1 MTSTPDR
8 HSRQSSLLC
17 GTAKAYRF
25 FCPVTNTSGHT
36 ANLPL
41 SCINSLWLQK
51 VKEVGGTYL
60 CGVNYCAM
68 DKYPGVATAKG
79 LKNCT
84 DSLKV
89 QTSALIM

>member
-1 MTSTPDR
+1 MC
-8 HSRQSSLLC
+8 QFSSA
-17 GTAKAYRF
+17 TR
-25 FCPVTNTSGHT
+25 T
-36 ANLPL
+36 
-41 SCINSLWLQK
+41 LQK

-68 DKYPGVATAKG
+68 DKYPGPATAKG

-89 QTSALIM
+89 QNNALIM